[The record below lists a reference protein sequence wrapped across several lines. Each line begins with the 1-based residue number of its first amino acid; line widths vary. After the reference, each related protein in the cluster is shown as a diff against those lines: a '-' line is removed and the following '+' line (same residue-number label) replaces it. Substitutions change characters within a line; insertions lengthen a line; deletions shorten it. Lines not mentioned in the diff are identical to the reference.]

1 VEWIRDGKPTLVGAS
16 SGAVAGLVAITPC
29 CGFIEPYAA
38 VLVGLVAG
46 IVCSL
51 CVGIKYKLG
60 FDDSLDVVAVHFVGG
75 WIGSL
80 WIGLFASSA
89 ANSLV
94 GDGLGKGEGLFL
106 GGGSGQ
112 LLAQFEASGIVTLY
126 SFGVALILGLV
137 IKYTIGFRVKPEV
150 EVEGIDVAE
159 HAESAYDQTPSG
171 GGGGSSSPVG
181 AFAMAGIGGGSP
193 APEPE
198 PEPAGEKVAG

>member
-1 VEWIRDGKPTLVGAS
+1 
-16 SGAVAGLVAITPC
+16 
-29 CGFIEPYAA
+29 
-38 VLVGLVAG
+38 
-46 IVCSL
+46 
-51 CVGIKYKLG
+51 
-60 FDDSLDVVAVHFVGG
+60 VHFVGG

-94 GDGLGKGEGLFL
+94 GDGLGDGEGLFL
-106 GGGSGQ
+106 GGGGAQ
-112 LLAQFEASGIVTLY
+112 LWDQFRARGLVTVY
-126 SFGVALILGLV
+126 SFGVAALIGLA

-193 APEPE
+193 APESE